1 MCVVLVEISER
12 SNELVGENTAV
23 STLRIGLVLI
33 SVMIE
38 RLYLVMFIKRDLE
51 MFFFTYKYGKRRK
64 EKFTKCLI
72 RVRTK

>member
-51 MFFFTYKYGKRRK
+51 MFFFY
-64 EKFTKCLI
+64 L
-72 RVRTK
+72 